1 MQLIIK
7 MLKLH
12 KIWSLKQ
19 TQDTEEKKI
28 CLTKKETATEREGAR
43 KRARERESEIGNK
56 IRRVK
61 NKPHKAHTV
70 EIYRITRSL
79 VDFGLSEFQFSHR
92 HKKKNRL
99 LVRQMCEKKEK
110 LFDRR

>member
-70 EIYRITRSL
+70 EI
-79 VDFGLSEFQFSHR
+79 QFSHR